1 MDQCQEKRRLK
12 KSPHFLTFRLMSSPA
27 KASKKKSPPPVKG
40 VGWTWKQRLLRR
52 SSCSWMNLHVHY
64 LIKCWMPQ
72 LLRSWRKMV
81 DLKREEEALDFLL
94 EIYEKCPTAPDTPTP
109 VFAEKFKADAPV
121 LADLLVSDGLV
132 EMQRKVQQKE
142 NGAVVVPCMILTA
155 KGRTYF
161 LKQQRERRISRKQF
175 FQSASIAVISALL
188 TLLLSQRSEESE
200 TSSS

>member
-1 MDQCQEKRRLK
+1 
-12 KSPHFLTFRLMSSPA
+12 
-27 KASKKKSPPPVKG
+27 
-40 VGWTWKQRLLRR
+40 
-52 SSCSWMNLHVHY
+52 
-64 LIKCWMPQ
+64 

>member
-1 MDQCQEKRRLK
+1 
-12 KSPHFLTFRLMSSPA
+12 
-27 KASKKKSPPPVKG
+27 
-40 VGWTWKQRLLRR
+40 
-52 SSCSWMNLHVHY
+52 
-64 LIKCWMPQ
+64 
-72 LLRSWRKMV
+72 MV

-121 LADLLVSDGLV
+121 LADLLVSDNLV

-188 TLLLSQRSEESE
+188 TLLLSQRSEEQRSEESE

>member
-1 MDQCQEKRRLK
+1 
-12 KSPHFLTFRLMSSPA
+12 
-27 KASKKKSPPPVKG
+27 
-40 VGWTWKQRLLRR
+40 
-52 SSCSWMNLHVHY
+52 
-64 LIKCWMPQ
+64 
-72 LLRSWRKMV
+72 MV

-188 TLLLSQRSEESE
+188 TLLLSQRIEESE